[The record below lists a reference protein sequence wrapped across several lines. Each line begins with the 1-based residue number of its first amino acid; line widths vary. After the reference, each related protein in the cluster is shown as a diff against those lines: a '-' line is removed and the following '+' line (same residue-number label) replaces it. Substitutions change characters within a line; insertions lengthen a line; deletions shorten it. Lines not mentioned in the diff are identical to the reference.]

1 MVWFDANGG
10 TCKKESVTCR
20 FGETYSGFTTATWA
34 GHSFQGWYDDPE
46 GGKRV
51 KNGMAVTGGAERT
64 LYAHWTDRQTV
75 KFDANGGTCATASL
89 ECGMGGPYPEL
100 PLPVRDGHAF
110 LGWFTAKDGGSPV
123 AGGDPATS
131 ADARTLYAH
140 WEELT
145 EQVVW
150 FDANGGT
157 CKKESVT
164 CRFGETYSGFT
175 TATWAGHSFQ
185 GWYDDPEGGKRV
197 KNGMAVTGGAER
209 ILYAHWK
216 EAAAALSITGFS
228 RSPRPVSSAR
238 DAQASATEYTLRAET
253 SAGVSYEIQWTP
265 ALDGGWTV
273 VKRWTAPAEGE
284 TAVPVALP
292 ADSPAG
298 FFRLVETD
306 TE

>member
-1 MVWFDANGG
+1 LSRTAVVGDVYTKLASATRDGYKFAGWYDAPEGGNRVKIGDPVPPQTERTLFAHWEGLPQTVRFDANGG
-10 TCKKESVTCR
+10 TCKVLSRTAVV
-20 FGETYSGFTTATWA
+20 GETYTKLASATRDGYKFA
-34 GHSFQGWYDDPE
+34 GWYDAPE
-46 GGKRV
+46 GGNRV
-51 KNGMAVTGGAERT
+51 KIGDPVPPQTERT
-64 LYAHWTDRQTV
+64 L
-75 KFDANGGTCATASL
+75 F
-89 ECGMGGPYPEL
+89 
-100 PLPVRDGHAF
+100 
-110 LGWFTAKDGGSPV
+110 
-123 AGGDPATS
+123 
-131 ADARTLYAH
+131 AH
-140 WEELT
+140 WEALSQT
-145 EQVVW
+145 VW

-216 EAAAALSITGFS
+216 EAASVLSITGFS

-284 TAVPVALP
+284 TAVPVVLP